1 MSSNISFARVFITT
15 VTEKSEISQNFCVE
29 ITQHP
34 PRSTPSP
41 QKTQTEI
48 VETIITSH
56 KKTRKRWIKS
66 TVQRDITSL
75 ILRENG
81 NKKSTVSVTRTGGFL
96 TE

>member
-15 VTEKSEISQNFCVE
+15 ITEKSEISQNFCVE

-56 KKTRKRWIKS
+56 KKNQEKVDKKYYSKRHYIINTQGKW
-66 TVQRDITSL
+66 Q
-75 ILRENG
+75 
-81 NKKSTVSVTRTGGFL
+81 
-96 TE
+96 

>member
-15 VTEKSEISQNFCVE
+15 VTEKLISQNFCVE

-56 KKTRKRWIKS
+56 KKNKEKVDKKYYSKRHYIIN
-66 TVQRDITSL
+66 TQG
-75 ILRENG
+75 NG

>member
-34 PRSTPSP
+34 PCSTPSP

-56 KKTRKRWIKS
+56 KKNRKRWIKS
-66 TVQRDITSL
+66 TIQTDITSL